1 MTWPQPL
8 VTAARGAG
16 RRKLEFGSAPVRGTK
31 FQQGVTLMKRHLL
44 AGLAMV
50 LLVSPMDASPLAYA
64 ATIGADG
71 KASFGIV
78 DLSRGVFHKLTSLP
92 NPVGALGFVKE
103 GAFYSIDNHNVLVR
117 IDATT
122 GIAKDIG
129 PTRTNVPPSLP
140 PDQGSNPIAVLGDGR
155 IFSIDLYG
163 MLYSVDPATGAS
175 KVLGSTG
182 IPVPDYTDPQAT
194 FNNGFTSVGNQ
205 LYYLWGGGDSKRNI
219 PVHLYRI
226 DPETYLTYDVGPT
239 GIDAIG
245 SLGTAQGRLFGCVF
259 APDTF
264 VPLAIAEVDLL
275 TGKATVYSSLPGQ
288 EFILAISD
296 TPEPTPGSQRPPLTG
311 LDISSPHRLA
321 HRMSPR

>member
-1 MTWPQPL
+1 VSFREARIQRNRPLGSVARILVVLRRSPQCL
-8 VTAARGAG
+8 ENRQIRAG
-16 RRKLEFGSAPVRGTK
+16 ISQSCPR
-31 FQQGVTLMKRHLL
+31 QGV
-44 AGLAMV
+44 AAM
-50 LLVSPMDASPLAYA
+50 
-64 ATIGADG
+64 
-71 KASFGIV
+71 
-78 DLSRGVFHKLTSLP
+78 
-92 NPVGALGFVKE
+92 
-103 GAFYSIDNHNVLVR
+103 
-117 IDATT
+117 
-122 GIAKDIG
+122 
-129 PTRTNVPPSLP
+129 SLP
-140 PDQGSNPIAVLGDGR
+140 PGAGSNPIAVLSDGR

-175 KVLGSTG
+175 KVLGPTG
-182 IPVPDYTDPQAT
+182 IPVPDYTDPQFT
-194 FNNGFTSVGNQ
+194 FSNGFTSVGNQ